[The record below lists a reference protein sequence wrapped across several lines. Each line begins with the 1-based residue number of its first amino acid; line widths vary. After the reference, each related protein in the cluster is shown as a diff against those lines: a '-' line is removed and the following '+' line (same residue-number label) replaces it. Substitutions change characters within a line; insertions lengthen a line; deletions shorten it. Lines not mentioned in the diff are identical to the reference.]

1 MNELIIF
8 LIIVAAIIIAAKLV
22 SPDKPIEKP
31 SLRPSTLDE
40 FVGQEQAKQVLR
52 VMTASGKLSD
62 HLLLVGPPGTGKTT
76 LARIAADRSSLR
88 TAIGGQ
94 LRTAKDAQQMLAG
107 SIMLFV
113 DEVHAASRKALEI
126 LYSALEDGVAVIG
139 EKQVALPQDW
149 KFIAGTTDAGLL
161 PAPFRDRFGY
171 TIFLSWYTEQE
182 ISQILLRSAKL
193 LGLKL
198 RGSQLLS
205 IARRSRGT
213 PRVANALLRR
223 VQDMHSNGTV
233 NLQQVWKLLAIDN
246 RGLNSLDRQVL
257 SILRASGQ
265 PMGLDQLARRTG
277 VDTSTISG
285 MVEPYLLRLGLM
297 DITKGGRIATK
308 CPEQKVYH

>member
-8 LIIVAAIIIAAKLV
+8 LIIVAAIIIAARLI
-22 SPDKPIEKP
+22 SPDNPTEKP

-76 LARIAADRSSLR
+76 LARIAAGRGPLK

-107 SIMLFV
+107 SVMLFV
-113 DEVHAASRKALEI
+113 YEVHAASRKALEI
-126 LYSALEDGVAVIG
+126 LYSALEDGVAYEI
-139 EKQVALPQDW
+139 ALPQDW

-182 ISQILLRSAKL
+182 IAQI
-193 LGLKL
+193 
-198 RGSQLLS
+198 
-205 IARRSRGT
+205 
-213 PRVANALLRR
+213 
-223 VQDMHSNGTV
+223 
-233 NLQQVWKLLAIDN
+233 
-246 RGLNSLDRQVL
+246 
-257 SILRASGQ
+257 
-265 PMGLDQLARRTG
+265 
-277 VDTSTISG
+277 
-285 MVEPYLLRLGLM
+285 
-297 DITKGGRIATK
+297 
-308 CPEQKVYH
+308 

>member
-8 LIIVAAIIIAAKLV
+8 LIIVAAIIIAARLI
-22 SPDKPIEKP
+22 SPDKPTEKP

-107 SIMLFV
+107 SVMLFV

-126 LYSALEDGVAVIG
+126 LYSALEDGVAYEVT
-139 EKQVALPQDW
+139 LPPDW

-182 ISQILLRSAKL
+182 IAQILLRSAKL

-297 DITKGGRIATK
+297 DITKGGRIAVK
-308 CPEQKVYH
+308 